1 MVTVKTKNGK
11 TYGLNRKEFLNF
23 MLRLKAR
30 RQAERDIESTEK
42 EEEEE

>member
-30 RQAERDIESTEK
+30 RQAERDISKSMQEK
-42 EEEEE
+42 